1 MTEVS
6 LDQLLKKQPRMI
18 NGLTSKEYYRQYREK
33 RYGVKEPKE
42 KGLVKGMTQ
51 NEYQK
56 IYNRNNK
63 EKIALYKKERI
74 QKLREI
80 GEEELVKGMPR
91 SEYMRQ
97 RRLKMLENGNPAMIA
112 GKPEAQYKKDRR
124 NLLSTEEKSLL
135 GKETYQ
141 KYHFNINRT
150 AAIKRIR
157 SGQNV
162 LESTW
167 KKYNIT
173 AEDVGEIAA
182 V

>member
-1 MTEVS
+1 
-6 LDQLLKKQPRMI
+6 MI

-42 KGLVKGMTQ
+42 KGLVKGLTQ

-56 IYNRNNK
+56 IYNRNHK
-63 EKIALYKKERI
+63 EKIALYKKERNEKFKE
-74 QKLREI
+74 Q
-80 GEEELVKGMPR
+80 GQEEMIKVMPR
-91 SEYMRQ
+91 SEYMKQ
-97 RRLKMLENGNPAMIA
+97 RRLKMQENGNPVIIG
-112 GKPEAQYKKDRR
+112 GKPEAQYQRDKR
-124 NLLSTEEKSLL
+124 NQLSNEERSLL
-135 GKETYQ
+135 TKR
-141 KYHFNINRT
+141 KYEKHQYNIKRN

-157 SGQNV
+157 NGQNV